1 MSPFLWVPLAAL
13 VLLAAG
19 RDLAE
24 RTIPNRFVAA
34 GLLLALLAHLC
45 AGSPAWTPLAGLATG
60 LLLFLP
66 MYLARGMGAGDIK
79 LMAAVGA
86 FAGPG
91 LALQIALASC
101 IAGGALSLGF
111 LTAPR
116 ASRHSSMPYGP
127 AIAIGT
133 LAALAYRV
141 GRPS

>member
-1 MSPFLWVPLAAL
+1 MSLFLLIPLCAL

-24 RTIPNRFVAA
+24 RTIPNKFIAV
-34 GLLLALLAHLC
+34 ALLCALAAHLA
-45 AGSPAWTPLAGLATG
+45 AGSPRWHPVAGLATG

-66 MYLARGMGAGDIK
+66 LYLAGGMGGGDVK

-86 FAGPG
+86 FAGPA
-91 LALQIALASC
+91 LAFQIALATC

-116 ASRHSSMPYGP
+116 VTRHSSMPYGP
-127 AIAIGT
+127 SIAIGT
-133 LAALAYRV
+133 LVVLAFSLKP
-141 GRPS
+141 G

>member
-1 MSPFLWVPLAAL
+1 MSPFLLIPLATL

-24 RTIPNRFVAA
+24 RTIPNRFIV
-34 GLLLALLAHLC
+34 LALLLSLPAHLL
-45 AGSPAWTPLAGLATG
+45 AGSPAWHPPAGLATG

-66 MYLARGMGAGDIK
+66 LYLAGGMGGGDVK

-86 FAGPG
+86 FAGPA
-91 LALQIALASC
+91 LALQIALATC

-116 ASRHSSMPYGP
+116 VSRHSTMPYGP
-127 AIAIGT
+127 SIAIGT
-133 LAALAYRV
+133 LAVLAFSMK
-141 GRPS
+141 P